1 MMMMTT
7 TTMATGTPSGFWLNE
22 NPIRTPS
29 AQWIQVAQ
37 RTSRTSPCPSESP
50 WSISA
55 FASKVQPHFAP
66 CGLPQEGFELV
77 KKTLGLRQ
85 VEKMEKKNI
94 SDTNQIQQKM
104 FGTKVK
110 LGPEIMRH
118 QLMRQKCWGPPTT
131 LDLWSLDF
139 NSPETHRKIIEVNG
153 DFFSSWSPW
162 IKAGELIQL
171 AGCSHRPALSH

>member
-1 MMMMTT
+1 MMMMMTT

-29 AQWIQVAQ
+29 AQWMQVAQ

-118 QLMRQKCWGPPTT
+118 QLMRQKC
-131 LDLWSLDF
+131 
-139 NSPETHRKIIEVNG
+139 
-153 DFFSSWSPW
+153 
-162 IKAGELIQL
+162 
-171 AGCSHRPALSH
+171 